1 MEKKIEEKIN
11 KIQEKIFFLD
21 MKDTWSNKDY
31 DLWDKYQAE
40 LREARKEL
48 EKCKKNN

>member
-1 MEKKIEEKIN
+1 MRKQIEEKIN
-11 KIQEKIFFLD
+11 SIEQKIFFLD

-31 DLWDKYQAE
+31 DLWDKYQKQ